1 MRSGPDQTAT
11 DLVVE
16 RLVACAGVMPEID
29 LVVAGCAASQNSVV
43 VDMLPGWRRE
53 HSVAPEQNI
62 QTYRQIVGHLSLA
75 VAPSYQIRQS
85 QADC

>member
-1 MRSGPDQTAT
+1 MRSGPDQTAI

-16 RLVACAGVMPEID
+16 RLAACVGVRPETD
-29 LVVAGCAASQNSVV
+29 LVAAGYAVSQNLVA
-43 VDMLPGWRRE
+43 VDLLPGWRWG